1 MPNSEQTNKSVQ
13 QAVFEIIESSLEGC
27 SKAEQESWLQDLAEH
42 GCVSG
47 MVSPLIYYHQTESFF
62 DQHADEILELAHLL
76 DFNIN
81 IVEVGLTQFKNNMAW
96 FTFEV
101 LAANYEAD

>member
-1 MPNSEQTNKSVQ
+1 MPNSEQINNSLQ
-13 QAVFEIIESSLEGC
+13 QAVFEMIESSLEGY
-27 SKAEQESWLQDLAEH
+27 SKAERESWLQDLAEH

-47 MVSPLIYYHQTESFF
+47 MVSQLIYYHQTESFF

-101 LAANYEAD
+101 LAANYEVD

>member
-1 MPNSEQTNKSVQ
+1 MPNSEQTNNSVQ
-13 QAVFEIIESSLEGC
+13 QAVFEIIESSLEGY
-27 SKAEQESWLQDLAEH
+27 SKAERKSWLTDLATH
-42 GCVSG
+42 GCISG
-47 MVSPLIYYHQTESFF
+47 MVSHLIYYHQTECFF

-81 IVEVGLTQFKNNMAW
+81 IVEEGRTQFKNNMAW
-96 FTFEV
+96 FAFEV